1 MPRRYI
7 EPQMVHHHFQ
17 ANDLGAAVT
26 AVTFTQ
32 DGLIVAGGGITVNV
46 PAPRPMRLVRVALH
60 AACGVVNT
68 AGNWT
73 LRLRVNES
81 GSDSATVSFAINP
94 LPSGSKASTVPSTV
108 VTINRADTYHILAD
122 GPSRNI
128 AAIRA
133 TLEWE
138 LL

>member
-7 EPQMVHHHFQ
+7 DPQLVHHHFQ

-26 AVTFTQ
+26 ALTFTQ
-32 DGLIVAGGGITVNV
+32 DGLIVSGGGITVNV
-46 PAPRPMRLVRVALH
+46 PAPRPMRLVRVAIH

-81 GSDSATVSFAINP
+81 GSDSATASFAMDP
-94 LPSGSKASTVPSTV
+94 LPAGSKVATVPSTV
-108 VTINRADTYHILAD
+108 VAIKGADTYHILAD

-128 AAIRA
+128 AAVRV